1 VTDAS
6 PAIALVLERTLAA
19 PPERVFRAWTEPTE
33 LARWFAPD
41 PGLPTEAEVDLR
53 VGGAYRI
60 RMGRWEV
67 VGAYVA
73 IDPPRTLRFTW
84 RWASGSD
91 AGETLVTVSL
101 APAGDGTRL
110 TLRHERFPSEASCAE
125 HRGGWTRSLARLV
138 ERAPSTTEGDDARA

>member
-1 VTDAS
+1 MTDGA

-19 PPERVFRAWTEPTE
+19 PPERVFRAWTEPRRTRP
-33 LARWFAPD
+33 LVRPRS
-41 PGLPTEAEVDLR
+41 GLPTEAEVDLR
-53 VGGAYRI
+53 VGGGYRI

-101 APAGDGTRL
+101 APAGTAR
-110 TLRHERFPSEASCAE
+110 ASRCATSASPA
-125 HRGGWTRSLARLV
+125 RRRARNTGGSTRSLARLV